1 MFRPSDDACA
11 LPFLVPANAMA
22 VVELRHTATLLRD
35 LDNLTAA
42 TANPANPASPAA
54 SATPD
59 AAGAAGAA
67 GVAGAT
73 GLKPASSG
81 ADLAADL
88 AADLLDLAAEIDDGI
103 TRHAVTQS
111 ASSAAEI
118 DDLAAEISALS
129 AQGSTRHAACAECH
143 AVSPREGHRKEGP
156 LVRWGTT
163 TVYAYEVDGFGNSKF
178 MDDANVPSLLSLP
191 YLGYCARDEPTY
203 TRTRRRLLSNATNP
217 WYFSGSVASGIG
229 NPNPNPNPNLNPN
242 PNPNLTL
249 TLTPN
254 PCPNPNQVA
263 ALRRKLSAARAARD
277 SARARRDGSA
287 L

>member
-22 VVELRHTATLLRD
+22 VVELCHTAALLRD

-42 TANPANPASPAA
+42 SANPASPANPANPAT

-59 AAGAAGAA
+59 AAGAA

-73 GLKPASSG
+73 GLKQASSG

-118 DDLAAEISALS
+118 DDLAVEISALS
-129 AQGSTRHAACAECH
+129 PQGSTRHAACAECH
-143 AVSPREGHRKEGP
+143 ASSPQEGHRKEP
-156 LVRWGTT
+156 PPVRRGSAT

-229 NPNPNPNPNLNPN
+229 GPHVGLDAIWPMSIIMRA
-242 PNPNLTL
+242 LTSTDDDEIAL
-249 TLTPN
+249 CL
-254 PCPNPNQVA
+254 QQLKA
-263 ALRRKLSAARAARD
+263 AAAGTGLMHESFHKD
-277 SARARRDGSA
+277 SP
-287 L
+287 

>member
-1 MFRPSDDACA
+1 MSRSMFRPSDDACA

-22 VVELRHTATLLRD
+22 VVELRHTAALLRD
-35 LDNLTAA
+35 LDNRTAA
-42 TANPANPASPAA
+42 SANPASPANPAA

-59 AAGAAGAA
+59 AAGAA

-88 AADLLDLAAEIDDGI
+88 PADLLDLAAEIDDGI

-129 AQGSTRHAACAECH
+129 PQGSTRHAACAECH
-143 AVSPREGHRKEGP
+143 ASSPQEGHGKEGP
-156 LVRWGTT
+156 PVRRGSAT

-229 NPNPNPNPNLNPN
+229 GPHVGLDAIWPMSIIMQA
-242 PNPNLTL
+242 LTSTDDDEIAL
-249 TLTPN
+249 CL
-254 PCPNPNQVA
+254 QQLKA
-263 ALRRKLSAARAARD
+263 AAAGTGLMHESFHKD
-277 SARARRDGSA
+277 SP
-287 L
+287 